1 MVLITAY
8 QDMASPEILILN
20 SLIKQRIG
28 YIFTQASSD
37 SLIIYPFN
45 FELQIQYTLD
55 ENNLEIKYTV
65 VTGNSTLPFSI
76 ERILQLRYLEILRI
90 MH

>member
-20 SLIKQRIG
+20 SLIKQRIRLH
-28 YIFTQASSD
+28 FHFKPHQT
-37 SLIIYPFN
+37 LLIYPFN

-65 VTGNSTLPFSI
+65 VNKFYITF
-76 ERILQLRYLEILRI
+76 
-90 MH
+90 

>member
-20 SLIKQRIG
+20 SLIKQRIAT
-28 YIFTQASSD
+28 FSLQASSD
-37 SLIIYPFN
+37 SLIYPFN

-55 ENNLEIKYTV
+55 ENNLEIY
-65 VTGNSTLPFSI
+65 SC
-76 ERILQLRYLEILRI
+76 
-90 MH
+90 